1 MSRRRKTTAKNEAK
15 LQMTSMIDVVFLLLA
30 FFVITYK
37 TPEVEGDFNIRMPVD
52 AQSNSVPELD
62 DLTPVV
68 VKLSADARGELVGV
82 RFGDAKVKD
91 MATLRAMV
99 FDYIKTSDGSLQDAI
114 ASGGTPTVR
123 DDLEIELDCDPQ
135 LRYQYA
141 MQAIT
146 AVTGY
151 LNSQDQLVK
160 LVDKV
165 KFSPPK

>member
-1 MSRRRKTTAKNEAK
+1 
-15 LQMTSMIDVVFLLLA
+15 MTSMIDVVFLLLA

-52 AQSNSVPELD
+52 AQSNSIPDLD

-68 VKLSADARGELVGV
+68 VKLTADARGELTGV

-91 MATLRAMV
+91 MATLRVMV
-99 FDYIKTSDGSLQDAI
+99 FDYIKTGDLSFQDAVN
-114 ASGGTPTVR
+114 SSESPDVR

-151 LNSQDQLVK
+151 LNSEDQLVK
-160 LVDKV
+160 LVEKV